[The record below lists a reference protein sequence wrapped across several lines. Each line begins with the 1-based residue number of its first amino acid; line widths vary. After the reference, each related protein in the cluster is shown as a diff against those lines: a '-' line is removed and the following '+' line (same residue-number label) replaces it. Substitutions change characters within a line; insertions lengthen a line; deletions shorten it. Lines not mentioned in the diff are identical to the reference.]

1 MTSKRQI
8 HLGFT
13 IWPSGFHP
21 AGWRLPE
28 ARTDGYSSPDLLK
41 EMARNAE
48 RGKFDFYFIGDQL
61 IGLPEWQYERP
72 NQVLRPE
79 ALSFA
84 GYIAGVTDKIG
95 IVATVNTT
103 YADPFTVARATATL
117 DHLSKGRL
125 GWNVVTGE
133 AEAAAANYGRKEHWN
148 SERRYEWATEFTGS
162 FSTRRIV

>member
-1 MTSKRQI
+1 
-8 HLGFT
+8 
-13 IWPSGFHP
+13 
-21 AGWRLPE
+21 
-28 ARTDGYSSPDLLK
+28 
-41 EMARNAE
+41 MARNAE

-133 AEAAAANYGRKEHWN
+133 AEAAAANYGPQGTLEQRAPLRMGDGIH
-148 SERRYEWATEFTGS
+148 RCRHQALG
-162 FSTRRIV
+162 